1 MNSLAPHP
9 LLTEPH
15 KARETLERR
24 LKDDRLAARQRV
36 RRLGETLIAMGLIT
50 RREAEK
56 VARLQI
62 KTNKPFGRIALE
74 QRFVKPD
81 DIQAAIGVQFGMLR
95 ALPGDGNQ
103 VPKIPEGLVVLRQPH
118 ADVAEQMRLIRT
130 RLITSCNPADLK
142 AISMIDFG
150 TSTATLSLACNL
162 AAAFAQL
169 HRRVLIIDCN
179 LRQPSLHHFFDMGRD
194 RGLMEYLTGRARFD
208 DVTVPSLVTRLDLLT
223 AGHRAYNPQILL
235 GSDSFDS
242 LLKRARRDYD
252 VVFLLSSGFG
262 PAADGQFVWQKSDSA
277 LIVPHKHKTRE
288 PDLKQLSAVLYDLDT
303 KILGAVLAQ

>member
-24 LKDDRLAARQRV
+24 LKDDQIAARQRV
-36 RRLGETLIAMGLIT
+36 RRLGETLTAMGLIT

-56 VARLQI
+56 IARIQN

-95 ALPGDGNQ
+95 AFPGDGKR

-118 ADVAEQMRLIRT
+118 ADVAEHMRLIRT

-142 AISMIDFG
+142 AISLIDFG

-162 AAAFAQL
+162 ATAFAQL

-179 LRQPSLHHFFDMGRD
+179 LRRPSLHHFFGMGRD
-194 RGLMEYLTGRARFD
+194 RGVMEYLSGRARFD
-208 DVTVPSLVTRLDLLT
+208 DVTVPSLVNRLDLLT

-262 PAADGQFVWQKSDSA
+262 PVADGQFVWQKSDSA
-277 LIVPHKHKTRE
+277 LIVAHKHKTRE
-288 PDLKQLSAVLYDLDT
+288 PELKQLSAVLYDLDT
-303 KILGAVLAQ
+303 KILGAVLAR